1 MTVLHVLSMLSSV
14 LTLGLALAVLVAELS
29 IAWSRMVGPATGRIP
44 TLGGDFR
51 TARSNSAAPESTI
64 RRRAVQS
71 HYPSWPDAA

>member
-1 MTVLHVLSMLSSV
+1 MTVLHLLSMLSSV

-29 IAWSRMVGPATGRIP
+29 IAWSRMTGPAAGSMP
-44 TLGGDFR
+44 TLRGDFR
-51 TARSNSAAPESTI
+51 TARSNNAAPENII